1 MNEWIR
7 RFGKSLSLLSFL
19 PGIMLVLCRKLH
31 LFLGKSTKTVATWAA
46 LFGSNMH
53 QIVCRQTPLGEL
65 TGLPQA
71 VFRGPTSKGGGRR
84 EGRGGEGREEF
95 VLCPRK
101 KKKSRRLWISAQ
113 YQLLNGHIITA
124 QQTDN
129 IQRYGYGY
137 WPSMDGLL
145 HLVQP
150 GRA

>member
-1 MNEWIR
+1 MNEFVDSGNLFPSFPSPWYHACFVQKITFILR
-7 RFGKSLSLLSFL
+7 KIHKNCCHMSCSFWLKYAPNRLSAD
-19 PGIMLVLCRKLH
+19 P
-31 LFLGKSTKTVATWAA
+31 
-46 LFGSNMH
+46 
-53 QIVCRQTPLGEL
+53 
-65 TGLPQA
+65 TGGAYRAPQA
-71 VFRGPTSKGGGRR
+71 VFRGPTSKGGGGRR